1 MQHTCNYRYLS
12 PAQHPALFHQP
23 PLQAGRQ
30 VGRPARPTMN
40 FTDRAIDCTPG
51 KIITLTLTCGS
62 GSQVQTALR
71 CDSDSSGNGN
81 IHLFESHPCGG
92 GVVQG
97 YGILEVLLVFCVLA
111 MAAVAAY
118 PVFCELMRWRKT
130 VARREEELVEEEM
143 KEAEA
148 ARKWAGLTLER
159 VPSHSDGEESDSESD
174 FGCNTGSGE
183 SESSWTPSRCGIEL
197 KRSTISED

>member
-1 MQHTCNYRYLS
+1 
-12 PAQHPALFHQP
+12 
-23 PLQAGRQ
+23 
-30 VGRPARPTMN
+30 MN
-40 FTDRAIDCTPG
+40 STDRAIDCTPG
-51 KIITLTLTCGS
+51 KIITITLTCGS

-81 IHLFESHPCGG
+81 IHLLESDPC
-92 GVVQG
+92 GVVQD
-97 YGILEVLLVFCVLA
+97 YNIFEVLLLVFCVLVA
-111 MAAVAAY
+111 VAAAAY
-118 PVFCELMRWRKT
+118 PVFILFYKLIQWHKT

-143 KEAEA
+143 REAEA

-174 FGCNTGSGE
+174 FGCNTGGSE

>member
-1 MQHTCNYRYLS
+1 
-12 PAQHPALFHQP
+12 
-23 PLQAGRQ
+23 
-30 VGRPARPTMN
+30 MN
-40 FTDRAIDCTPG
+40 STDRAIDCTPG

-71 CDSDSSGNGN
+71 CDSDSNGNSN
-81 IHLFESHPCGG
+81 IHLLESDPCGG

-97 YGILEVLLVFCVLA
+97 YGIFEVLLLVFCVLVA
-111 MAAVAAY
+111 VAAAAY
-118 PVFCELMRWRKT
+118 PVFILFYKLIQWQKT

-143 KEAEA
+143 REAEA

-159 VPSHSDGEESDSESD
+159 VPSHSDGGESDPESD
-174 FGCNTGSGE
+174 FGCNTGGSE